1 MDDPGPPKVC
11 SCALMTSN
19 PGSVDS
25 MIGSTILHY
34 RILERLGR
42 GGMGEVF
49 LSEDLRLHRPVAL
62 KLLRQRKGCEDEE
75 RAHVLNEARAA
86 SALNHPNIAVIYD
99 VQESDTPDGPVFLL
113 AMEYVPGKTLAEF
126 AAGSTPT
133 LESMLDLMSQTADAL
148 AEAHARGVVH
158 RDLKPSNLMV
168 TDGRVKVLDFGLAQM
183 QPRLSP
189 DAPTWTRDGAG
200 ARDSSFAGTPYYMSP
215 EQALGQPLDARSD
228 IFSLGV
234 VFYELIAGRRP
245 FNGDNFVQVA
255 DAILHQSPPP
265 LPPRFSDPRLIEVER
280 LLVRMMAKSVSDR
293 IQDLREVRAE
303 LQRLRARQPLVAT
316 AGPLTLAVAGFANIT
331 RQGEDEWLGTGL
343 AETVTA
349 ALQEI
354 EGLEIWGRERLRESL
369 RQLGVEAS
377 ELGPEDAV
385 QLGSLTGAR
394 WVLAGGFQRLG
405 EQVRVTARVVE
416 VETGHVLRAVK
427 MDGQLNAIFELQD
440 RIVKEVTLGMRRSVN
455 AAQEGDETQVVAAYE
470 AFAKGLLN
478 TRADSYE
485 SLDRA
490 ILFFE
495 QALRHDPDYVKAQIE
510 LGAAYGQKG
519 EYLAAPELIQRAA
532 GILRR
537 VLETHPRIPRAWR
550 ELGVTQI
557 AQGWVDEGIESL
569 GRALALA
576 PDDARVLAGMARGLF
591 IGRAD
596 FARAAEL
603 YAQSVERNPQA
614 GWYFM
619 QLAHCYA
626 LLRDFPRGE
635 AAARRAIELQEEFLS
650 GQQGV
655 QLVGAYMRL
664 GHLLALQEK
673 FREAAAAYLHELA
686 FTTGIDHALR
696 SRIQI
701 ELHMRY
707 GAALLGAGER
717 EQAEAAFTTGLEAFT
732 SRLAL
737 GADEPFTRYYAA
749 AIHALRGESDEA
761 LKLLAEAAA
770 ARPAFVLARC
780 RIEPEWEGLR
790 GDPRFQRLIEGR

>member
-1 MDDPGPPKVC
+1 
-11 SCALMTSN
+11 MTTNS
-19 PGSVDS
+19 GSVDS
-25 MIGSTILHY
+25 MIGSTILQY

-62 KLLRQRKGCEDEE
+62 KLLRRRKGCEDEE

-99 VQESDTPDGPVFLL
+99 VQESDTPEGPVFLL

-126 AAGSTPT
+126 AAGTT
-133 LESMLDLMSQTADAL
+133 LTLDGMLDLMSQTTDAL

-168 TDGRVKVLDFGLAQM
+168 ADGRVKVLDFGLAQM
-183 QPRLSP
+183 QPRV
-189 DAPTWTRDGAG
+189 DADASTWTRDAAG

-245 FNGDNFVQVA
+245 FDGQNFVQVA
-255 DAILHQSPPP
+255 DAILHHSPAP
-265 LPPRFSDPRLIEVER
+265 LPPRFSDPRLIDVER
-280 LLVRMMAKSVSDR
+280 LLVRMMAKSVADR
-293 IQDLREVRAE
+293 PEDLKEVRAE
-303 LQRLRARQPLVAT
+303 LQRLRARQLALPQ
-316 AGPLTLAVAGFANIT
+316 AGTLTLAVAGFANIT

-354 EGLEIWGRERLRESL
+354 EGLEIWGRERLRETL
-369 RQLGVEAS
+369 RQLGFEAS

-427 MDGQLNAIFELQD
+427 MDGGIGAIFELQD
-440 RIVKEVTLGMRRSVN
+440 RIVQEVTAGMRRSVN
-455 AAQEGDETQVVAAYE
+455 AAQEGEETQVVAAYE

-490 ILFFE
+490 ILYFE

-510 LGAAYGQKG
+510 
-519 EYLAAPELIQRAA
+519 
-532 GILRR
+532 
-537 VLETHPRIPRAWR
+537 
-550 ELGVTQI
+550 
-557 AQGWVDEGIESL
+557 
-569 GRALALA
+569 
-576 PDDARVLAGMARGLF
+576 
-591 IGRAD
+591 
-596 FARAAEL
+596 
-603 YAQSVERNPQA
+603 
-614 GWYFM
+614 
-619 QLAHCYA
+619 
-626 LLRDFPRGE
+626 
-635 AAARRAIELQEEFLS
+635 
-650 GQQGV
+650 
-655 QLVGAYMRL
+655 
-664 GHLLALQEK
+664 
-673 FREAAAAYLHELA
+673 
-686 FTTGIDHALR
+686 
-696 SRIQI
+696 
-701 ELHMRY
+701 
-707 GAALLGAGER
+707 
-717 EQAEAAFTTGLEAFT
+717 
-732 SRLAL
+732 
-737 GADEPFTRYYAA
+737 
-749 AIHALRGESDEA
+749 
-761 LKLLAEAAA
+761 
-770 ARPAFVLARC
+770 
-780 RIEPEWEGLR
+780 
-790 GDPRFQRLIEGR
+790 